1 MGEAAE
7 RQNVVTEDANWR
19 ARCRAEHE
27 AALGWREQW
36 GFLSGGVRT
45 RRPGVILC
53 PRRALDPYAR
63 SSLPPPPPWQVDDG
77 EDSLTAFSKKVKRI
91 SAANKDAKRWKEE
104 AQHHPKPAAPPV
116 DAVDDFIE
124 VFMARNR
131 KAFGRPNPRD
141 VYNRPILT
149 SHSYGWRGREHRGG
163 TLEQFGRLN
172 IRLR

>member
-36 GFLSGGVRT
+36 GFLSGG
-45 RRPGVILC
+45 
-53 PRRALDPYAR
+53 
-63 SSLPPPPPWQVDDG
+63 VDDG